1 MIRQIDPNRLR
12 LGSDSHFLRVVALD
26 ACLGALLGI
35 AFATVI
41 LWLDVGGLRTLLLG
55 SDTAAAATLL
65 FFFGFAATFSGAVC
79 STALMNAP
87 ADDDDDDTDGG
98 LLIPIPVR
106 SGRRPPRG

>member
-26 ACLGALLGI
+26 ACLGALLGV
-35 AFATVI
+35 AFAALI
-41 LWLDVGGLRTLLLG
+41 LWLDIGGLRTLLFG

-87 ADDDDDDTDGG
+87 ADDDDDMDGG

-106 SGRRPPRG
+106 TGRRPPRG

>member
-12 LGSDSHFLRVVALD
+12 LGSDSHFLRVVGLD

-35 AFATVI
+35 ALATVI
-41 LWLDVGGLRTLLLG
+41 LWLDLGGLRTLLFS

-87 ADDDDDDTDGG
+87 ADDDDDTDGG
-98 LLIPIPVR
+98 LLVPIPVR
-106 SGRRPPRG
+106 SGRRTPRG